1 MTITKAAVLGAGTMG
16 ADIAFAYALK
26 GVQTTLYS
34 RSETTLA
41 TAQGICRQNAE
52 IFVEAGF
59 LAEEEKE
66 AVLSRIHPTQSL
78 AEAVK
83 DAQWVLETIKENVEA
98 KQTLYA
104 QLDEL
109 LPMDTI
115 VASNTSYLDVFA
127 IFPERRKSRFVIT
140 HWFAPAHI
148 LPLVEVVKGE
158 GTAEET
164 VLQAMAFSEQIGKL
178 PLRMDKFVRGFL
190 VNRLQAALSREMFA
204 LVDQG
209 VATPE
214 QIDLAVKASIMP
226 RGAVLGLFQK
236 SDFAGLEIGV
246 NAENAKVSPKLK
258 ERLERGELG
267 VKTGK
272 GWYDYSGHTREEMLK
287 RRDIGLLEVLKA
299 CGPYMEHPLQEVEK

>member
-1 MTITKAAVLGAGTMG
+1 
-16 ADIAFAYALK
+16 
-26 GVQTTLYS
+26 
-34 RSETTLA
+34 
-41 TAQGICRQNAE
+41 
-52 IFVEAGF
+52 
-59 LAEEEKE
+59 
-66 AVLSRIHPTQSL
+66 
-78 AEAVK
+78 
-83 DAQWVLETIKENVEA
+83 
-98 KQTLYA
+98 
-104 QLDEL
+104 
-109 LPMDTI
+109 
-115 VASNTSYLDVFA
+115 
-127 IFPERRKSRFVIT
+127 
-140 HWFAPAHI
+140 
-148 LPLVEVVKGE
+148 VEVVKGE